1 MERAGSIDRV
11 ALTVPEMAE
20 ALGIGLSSAYELI
33 HRADF
38 PSFRIGRSVRISRAR
53 LVEWVEQQS
62 EGGCL

>member
-38 PSFRIGRSVRISRAR
+38 PSFRIGRSVRISRER
-53 LVEWVEQQS
+53 LMEWVEQQS
-62 EGGCL
+62 EGGRL